1 MARFAIGVMIAVA
14 SVVPTT
20 AGELR
25 LWEGRSAIR
34 NDWADRVERARQESA
49 RYVGAAVDAFRLHGN
64 PHADRTP
71 SQAGP
76 PADLPLA
83 YIGDPTLR
91 YGDVIAVEGR
101 LIVFRG
107 AGLPP
112 HPASDFQELGQ
123 AKTLGGV
130 HDREL
135 RSIDQVLARDGAP
148 TR

>member
-1 MARFAIGVMIAVA
+1 MTRLAIGLLIAVA
-14 SVVPTT
+14 SVFPTT

-25 LWEGRSAIR
+25 LREGRSVIR
-34 NDWADRVERARQESA
+34 DDWADRVERARQESA
-49 RYVGAAVDAFRLHGN
+49 RYVGAAVDAFRLHAT
-64 PHADRTP
+64 PRADLPP
-71 SQAGP
+71 SQTTN
-76 PADLPLA
+76 LPLA
-83 YIGDPTLR
+83 YLGDPTLR

-112 HPASDFQELGQ
+112 HRATDFQELGQ
-123 AKTLGGV
+123 ARTLGGV

-135 RSIDQVLARDGAP
+135 RSIDRVLARDSAP